1 VATVKLLVLGSLAA
15 VLLPLL
21 SFYEAP
27 APEQNAVTNYTV
39 TKAKV
44 DPYTI
49 DIPKEEYVAPPAPI
63 GDPYLMSLG
72 QMLGV
77 DIPIMYG
84 SCYSDKIAPDQIL
97 GCYYPGS
104 NKIFIT
110 EYALAW
116 GEEHVK
122 CVILHEYRHYY
133 QDIKGLMRVQKGQIV
148 NRDWLELDAYNY
160 AGC

>member
-1 VATVKLLVLGSLAA
+1 MKLLVLGSLAA

-27 APEQNAVTNYTV
+27 APALEKSTVTNYTV
-39 TKAKV
+39 TEAKA

-49 DIPKEEYVAPPAPI
+49 DIPEEEYVAPPRPI

-72 QMLGV
+72 QAMGI
-77 DIPIMYG
+77 DIPIYYG
-84 SCYSDKIAPDQIL
+84 SCYSDTTAADQIL

-104 NKIFIT
+104 NKIIIT
-110 EYALAW
+110 QYAGAW

-122 CVILHEYRHYY
+122 CVIMHEYRHYY
-133 QDIKGLMRVQKGQIV
+133 QDIKGLMRVQKGEIV
-148 NRDWLELDAYNY
+148 NRDELELDAYNF